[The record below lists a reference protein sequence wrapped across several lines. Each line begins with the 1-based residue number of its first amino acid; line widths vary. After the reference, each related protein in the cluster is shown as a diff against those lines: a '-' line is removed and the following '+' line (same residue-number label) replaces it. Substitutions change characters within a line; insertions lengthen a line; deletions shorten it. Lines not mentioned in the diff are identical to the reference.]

1 MTYDDPT
8 RPEDRLR
15 RELDSPE
22 PVVDRVVRR
31 ALASG
36 APEPRRRPFAWAFAT
51 VAALLLVV
59 WVATVRFDR
68 EPSQVAAAGSVAVP
82 TITNASGR
90 PTIVWP
96 AQTPGTGGSEN
107 RPTQVV
113 KLSNTDGLLVLDVP
127 QRGLVVLGGDS

>member
-15 RELDSPE
+15 RELDPPE
-22 PVVDRVVRR
+22 SVVDRIIRR
-31 ALASG
+31 ALDSG
-36 APEPRRRPFAWAFAT
+36 TPEPRRRPFAWAFAA
-51 VAALLLVV
+51 VAALLLVA

-68 EPSQVAAAGSVAVP
+68 EPSQVTAAGSAAVP

-96 AQTPGTGGSEN
+96 AQTHDTGGSEI
-107 RPTQVV
+107 RPPRVV
-113 KLSNTDGLLVLDVP
+113 KLSNPDGLLVLDVP